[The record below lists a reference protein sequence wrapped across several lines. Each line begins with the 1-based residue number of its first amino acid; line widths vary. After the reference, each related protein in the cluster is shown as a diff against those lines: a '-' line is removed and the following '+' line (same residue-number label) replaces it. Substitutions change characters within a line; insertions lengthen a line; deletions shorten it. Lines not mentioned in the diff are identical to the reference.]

1 MKISVT
7 ADVNNREKVIKVIIE
22 SCKSHPSILEIS
34 DRFSSSIINFMF
46 QKTEISKVKKL
57 LNETDIKKV
66 VDIDTIPP
74 KLIKV

>member
-22 SCKSHPSILEIS
+22 SCKSHPSILEVS
-34 DRFSSSIINFMF
+34 DRFSSSIINFTF
-46 QKTEISKVKKL
+46 QKMEISKVKKL

-66 VDIDTIPP
+66 VDIVTVPP